1 MDQASGK
8 ELERGGWAAALLT
21 LAGTSDDPPLI
32 FADEFVE
39 ILKEADEDDE
49 QRAGEADQEEHGQ
62 QIHRGTGQGKHTRI
76 LNQRGGHAGE
86 ERASK
91 TPW

>member
-1 MDQASGK
+1 MGKQKSRRTALTRARRTETARGK
-8 ELERGGWAAALLT
+8 EAERGALATALLT
-21 LAGTSDDPPLI
+21 LAATSDDPPLI

-62 QIHRGTGQGKHTRI
+62 QIHSGTG
-76 LNQRGGHAGE
+76 
-86 ERASK
+86 
-91 TPW
+91 